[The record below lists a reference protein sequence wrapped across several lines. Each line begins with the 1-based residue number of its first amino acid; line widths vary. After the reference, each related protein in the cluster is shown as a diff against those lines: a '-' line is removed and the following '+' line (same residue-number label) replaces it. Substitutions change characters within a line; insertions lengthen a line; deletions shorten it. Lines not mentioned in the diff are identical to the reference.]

1 MQSKILLVDDREDN
15 LFSMETILEGL
26 GYTFIK
32 ANSGKEALKI
42 LLREFDFALILMD
55 VKMPNM
61 DGFET
66 ARLIYERERL
76 RSIPIIFITAQSLED
91 EYVFKGYNVGAVD
104 YIQKPINSGLLRAK
118 VAVFVDLYQKNH
130 HLQIQEQKLIAIN
143 KHLENE
149 IDQRLLSEEK
159 VKALNL
165 SLQEHIDRLESA
177 NKELDRFA
185 YMASHDL
192 QEPMRKIQTLTD
204 MLLRRH
210 SEPLSA
216 DGKDYL
222 HRVQKT
228 ASRMQT
234 LIQHLISFAKIPSQT
249 KEFVDCDLNVILKD
263 VLEEMK
269 PQLKEKNAKI
279 VAAKLPVLRVN
290 PVLIRP
296 LFTNLIGNAL
306 KYSRKNIIPMLKI
319 YADASGRKSGKKYY
333 RIFFEDNGIGF
344 EQKHAEHLFDMFARL
359 HDKTEVDG
367 TGIGLAFCKK
377 IVEGHQG
384 FISALGKE
392 NQGATFIVSLP
403 ATLNGIS

>member
-15 LFSMETILEGL
+15 LLSMETILEGA
-26 GYTFIK
+26 GYTFVK
-32 ANSGKEALKI
+32 ASSGKEALKI

-66 ARLIYERERL
+66 ARLIYEREKL
-76 RSIPIIFITAQSLED
+76 RSIPIVFITAQSLDD
-91 EYVFKGYNVGAVD
+91 EYVFRGYHVGAVD
-104 YIQKPINSGLLRAK
+104 YISKPINSGLLRAK
-118 VAVFVDLYQKNH
+118 VAVFVDLYQKTH
-130 HLQIQEQKLIAIN
+130 HLKIQEQKLIAIN

-159 VKALNL
+159 VKALNM

-192 QEPMRKIQTLTD
+192 QEPMRKIQTFTD

-210 SEPLSA
+210 SENLNG

-222 HRVQKT
+222 HRIQGT
-228 ASRMQT
+228 ANRMQT

-249 KEFVDCDLNVILKD
+249 KDFVDCDLNVILKD
-263 VLEEMK
+263 VLDEMK
-269 PQLKEKNAKI
+269 TEVKEKKAEI
-279 VAAKLPVLRVN
+279 ISSKLPVLRVN

-296 LFTNLIGNAL
+296 LFVNLIGNAL
-306 KYSRKNIIPMLKI
+306 KYSRKDISPVVKI
-319 YADASGRKSGKKYY
+319 YCDANGQKAGKKYY
-333 RIFFEDNGIGF
+333 RIYFEDNGIGF

-367 TGIGLAFCKK
+367 SGIGLAFCKK
-377 IVEGHQG
+377 IVEGHSG
-384 FISALGKE
+384 FISALGRE
-392 NQGATFIVSLP
+392 NAGATFIVALP
-403 ATLNGIS
+403 ASLNGFS

>member
-1 MQSKILLVDDREDN
+1 MQPKILLVDDREDN
-15 LFSMETILEGL
+15 LFSMETILEGA
-26 GYTFIK
+26 GYNFVK
-32 ANSGKEALKI
+32 ASSGKQTLKI
-42 LLREFDFALILMD
+42 LLHEFDFALILMD
-55 VKMPNM
+55 VKMPHI

-76 RSIPIIFITAQSLED
+76 RSIPIIFITAQSYDD
-91 EYVFKGYNVGAVD
+91 EHVFKGYHVGAVD
-104 YIQKPINSGLLRAK
+104 YISKPINPALLRAK

-130 HLQIQEQKLIAIN
+130 YLRVQEQKLIAIN
-143 KHLENE
+143 KHLEIE
-149 IDQRLLSEEK
+149 IEQRLLSEEK
-159 VKALNL
+159 VKALNM

-204 MLLRRH
+204 MLMKKH
-210 SEPLSA
+210 SSTMNV

-222 HRVQKT
+222 GRIQNT

-234 LIQHLISFAKIPSQT
+234 LIQHLISFAKIPTQI
-249 KEFVDCDLNVILKD
+249 KEFVECDLNVILKD
-263 VLEEMK
+263 VLEEMQ
-269 PQLKEKNAKI
+269 PQVKEKNAKI

-306 KYSRKNIIPMLKI
+306 KYSRKGAMPVLKI
-319 YADASGRKSGKKYY
+319 YSDSNGQRAEKKYY

-344 EQKHAEHLFDMFARL
+344 EQKYAEHLFDMFSRL
-359 HDKTEVDG
+359 HDKSEIDG
-367 TGIGLAFCKK
+367 AGIGLAFCKK
-377 IVEGHQG
+377 IVEGHKG

-392 NQGATFIVSLP
+392 NAGATFIVSLP
-403 ATLNGIS
+403 ASLNGIR